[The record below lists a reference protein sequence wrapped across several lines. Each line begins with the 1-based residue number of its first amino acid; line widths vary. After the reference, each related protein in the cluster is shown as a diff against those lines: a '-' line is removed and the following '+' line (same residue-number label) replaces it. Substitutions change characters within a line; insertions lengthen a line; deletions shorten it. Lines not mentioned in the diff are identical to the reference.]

1 MVNFVTFEK
10 RKKKAGAEKA
20 VNANEDRK
28 VDLNPNISTITIN
41 ANGVN
46 ISNQRFPNG

>member
-1 MVNFVTFEK
+1 MTFER

-28 VDLNPNISTITIN
+28 VDLNPNISIITIN